1 MVVCTSGA
9 RQTTIHVSSQY
20 MVKRGSGKL
29 VATEDDRFTGCFLCQ
44 KITAVESSYGM
55 ISGAI
60 IGAIAGAQLM
70 PATTALGFTAGAVY
84 GLFSGA
90 NEGNKI
96 GSAAGEMAGGAIG
109 EAIGAMTMPFPLSV
123 GSTCWKEARPGSGEC
138 RRRIDRCCL

>member
-1 MVVCTSGA
+1 MAKQYVLDGDMVVCTSGA

-60 IGAIAGAQLM
+60 IGAIAGAQLT

-90 NEGNKI
+90 NEGALFRPQVKRQ
-96 GSAAGEMAGGAIG
+96 E
-109 EAIGAMTMPFPLSV
+109 ELSV
-123 GSTCWKEARPGSGEC
+123 RP
-138 RRRIDRCCL
+138 